1 LIAFDTAKVGK
12 LPTSLLNDE
21 PVSGDSVEVANDP
34 LSHIHSHSHSGGII
48 RFLLGRVNPMSAK
61 LLTLKE
67 FAVHLGVSYST
78 VRRMVADKSV
88 RVVTPHRRAM
98 IPESE
103 VDKFTFPMKAVVDE
117 LGTGS

>member
-1 LIAFDTAKVGK
+1 MNSK
-12 LPTSLLNDE
+12 L
-21 PVSGDSVEVANDP
+21 
-34 LSHIHSHSHSGGII
+34 
-48 RFLLGRVNPMSAK
+48 M
-61 LLTLKE
+61 TLKE

-103 VDKFTFPMKAVVDE
+103 ASKFAFPGEGVVKE
-117 LGTGS
+117 LGSGP

>member
-1 LIAFDTAKVGK
+1 MNPK
-12 LPTSLLNDE
+12 L
-21 PVSGDSVEVANDP
+21 
-34 LSHIHSHSHSGGII
+34 
-48 RFLLGRVNPMSAK
+48 MS
-61 LLTLKE
+61 LKE
-67 FAVHLGVSYST
+67 FAAHLGVSYST

-88 RVVTPHRRAM
+88 GVVRPHLRAM